1 MQLTSKDRLIGQRKI
16 SIKIN
21 KFLIHIKSKLTMV
34 MRLLWV
40 MLRIQW
46 MNKVILSLS
55 LVSVWNLSRMQHIKQ
70 FSLIQ
75 QRVVRLKN
83 KREIRSKEV
92 FQGLYQNQQSHCQQ
106 IQYLNLNQSQ
116 NQNLFLFLNRS
127 PNQNQE
133 RMCL

>member
-1 MQLTSKDRLIGQRKI
+1 
-16 SIKIN
+16 
-21 KFLIHIKSKLTMV
+21 
-34 MRLLWV
+34 
-40 MLRIQW
+40 
-46 MNKVILSLS
+46 
-55 LVSVWNLSRMQHIKQ
+55 MQHIKQ